1 MELITYS
8 LRTVAKAIIEPTYL
22 LMLIV
27 FGIIF
32 YLKNKKTAI
41 IQQMTIGEVIDTPL
55 ELTLS
60 QIVIGILA
68 GTIGSVI
75 LAILGIS
82 FGNNSGIEFIF
93 ITSIVLLS
101 IRPKLVCFA
110 YSGALL
116 GAVSM
121 ILNIIL
127 NSIGMK
133 SYINVNI
140 LSLTSF
146 IAVLHIMEGIIVMVD
161 GSRGSIPVFSNREN
175 KIVGGFSFNRY
186 WAIPI
191 AVMIMI
197 SGESSGTGI
206 ISAPTYSWWPIIKD
220 FNLTAILATASLMF
234 APFYGVIGYSSV
246 TFTKRKKEKVLGA
259 GIGILLYGI
268 SLLIVSQI
276 CSIGLVGEIIAL
288 VYMPLAHELLIKFE
302 RMKEKNGEYLYVSGE
317 DGISILEVAPNSVAF
332 EAGIRRGDKIL
343 AVNGEAATSEV
354 DILNA
359 VKEAKSTLP
368 IKIKSRYGKINDY
381 ILQLGNRRLGV
392 LLVPRMIKDESRIDI
407 SSDEFKRILEQLKIK
422 K

>member
-27 FGIIF
+27 FGVIF

-41 IQQMTIGEVIDTPL
+41 IQQMTIGEAIDTPL

-60 QIVIGILA
+60 QLVIGILA
-68 GTIGSVI
+68 GTVGSII
-75 LAILGIS
+75 LAILGVS

-93 ITSIVLLS
+93 ITSILLLT
-101 IRPKLVCFA
+101 IRPRLVCFA

-127 NSIGMK
+127 NSIGK
-133 SYINVNI
+133 QSYINVNI

-146 IAVLHIMEGIIVMVD
+146 IAVLHMIEGIIVMVD
-161 GSRGSIPVFSNREN
+161 GNRGAIPVFSNRDN
-175 KIVGGFSFNRY
+175 KIIGGFSFNRY

-197 SGESSGTGI
+197 SGDSSGTGI
-206 ISAPTYSWWPIIKD
+206 ISAPAYNWWPIIKD
-220 FNLTAILATASLMF
+220 SNLMTMLAVASLIF
-234 APFYGVIGYSSV
+234 VPFYGVIGYSSV
-246 TFTKRKKEKVLGA
+246 TFTKTKKEKVIGA
-259 GIGILLYGI
+259 GIGIFLYGA
-268 SLLIVSQI
+268 SLLIASQL
-276 CSIGLVGEIIAL
+276 CSIGLMGEILVL
-288 VYMPLAHELLIKFE
+288 VYMPLGHELLVKFQ
-302 RMKEKNGEYLYVSGE
+302 RMIEKRGEYLYVSDE
-317 DGISILEVAPNSVAF
+317 NGISILEVAPNSVAF

-343 AVNGEAATSEV
+343 AINGETVTSEV
-354 DILNA
+354 DILKA
-359 VKEAKSTLP
+359 VKEATATLP
-368 IKIKSRYGKINDY
+368 IKIKSKYGKIDDY
-381 ILQLGNRRLGV
+381 ILQPGNRRLGV
-392 LLVPRMIKDESRIDI
+392 LLVPRMINDESRIDI
-407 SSDEFKRILEQLKIK
+407 SSDEFKRILEELKSK

>member
-161 GSRGSIPVFSNREN
+161 GSRGSIPVFSNR
-175 KIVGGFSFNRY
+175 
-186 WAIPI
+186 
-191 AVMIMI
+191 
-197 SGESSGTGI
+197 
-206 ISAPTYSWWPIIKD
+206 
-220 FNLTAILATASLMF
+220 
-234 APFYGVIGYSSV
+234 
-246 TFTKRKKEKVLGA
+246 
-259 GIGILLYGI
+259 
-268 SLLIVSQI
+268 
-276 CSIGLVGEIIAL
+276 
-288 VYMPLAHELLIKFE
+288 
-302 RMKEKNGEYLYVSGE
+302 
-317 DGISILEVAPNSVAF
+317 
-332 EAGIRRGDKIL
+332 
-343 AVNGEAATSEV
+343 
-354 DILNA
+354 
-359 VKEAKSTLP
+359 
-368 IKIKSRYGKINDY
+368 
-381 ILQLGNRRLGV
+381 
-392 LLVPRMIKDESRIDI
+392 
-407 SSDEFKRILEQLKIK
+407 
-422 K
+422 

>member
-82 FGNNSGIEFIF
+82 FGNNSGIEFIC

-127 NSIGMK
+127 NSIGM
-133 SYINVNI
+133 
-140 LSLTSF
+140 
-146 IAVLHIMEGIIVMVD
+146 
-161 GSRGSIPVFSNREN
+161 
-175 KIVGGFSFNRY
+175 
-186 WAIPI
+186 
-191 AVMIMI
+191 
-197 SGESSGTGI
+197 
-206 ISAPTYSWWPIIKD
+206 
-220 FNLTAILATASLMF
+220 
-234 APFYGVIGYSSV
+234 
-246 TFTKRKKEKVLGA
+246 
-259 GIGILLYGI
+259 
-268 SLLIVSQI
+268 
-276 CSIGLVGEIIAL
+276 
-288 VYMPLAHELLIKFE
+288 
-302 RMKEKNGEYLYVSGE
+302 
-317 DGISILEVAPNSVAF
+317 
-332 EAGIRRGDKIL
+332 
-343 AVNGEAATSEV
+343 
-354 DILNA
+354 
-359 VKEAKSTLP
+359 
-368 IKIKSRYGKINDY
+368 
-381 ILQLGNRRLGV
+381 
-392 LLVPRMIKDESRIDI
+392 
-407 SSDEFKRILEQLKIK
+407 
-422 K
+422 